1 MRWRARAGP
10 YRAKERANI
19 SFFIFI
25 MFFAVCGVIVL
36 TQLLLL
42 ERPNAAGSSRSRYNE
57 ELQAWEGRTE
67 TGNGE
72 GGEPPP
78 PAHAPLDAVWQPVAG
93 TRFRFY
99 VYSAFVERRT
109 VAAVRIIAATKT
121 RGADAVMCRIWLP
134 DNRTLTLKA
143 RVKAIRENWNL
154 KYSATYVLCL
164 LRDTGVKPQD
174 TVGASISVVAASS
187 PTRPPTN
194 LLTVLDTEP
203 KSGIEETLHVCV
215 KPFHFS
221 YSRGDWL
228 IEWFELNRILGASHF
243 YMYNESLSAPVG
255 CLLDHYRRQGLV
267 TLLPWKLPIIS
278 KVEIRTEGQFA
289 AFNDCLYRSMST
301 TGWLLVIDVDEIVMP
316 RRERS
321 LPALL
326 TALRASY
333 SPPSKAPAAFLFR
346 NAFFYM
352 RWEDDPEAPAPLLT
366 ARKTRRWATPHALK
380 NRSKYALRPRDAVEL
395 GNHFVWEHAPGATS
409 AGVPTERALLHH
421 YRIACEYGGMNC
433 LTVPST
439 VDRTAHRWAEEL
451 AQRVAAEKEQVKR
464 TCPATSR

>member
-1 MRWRARAGP
+1 MD
-10 YRAKERANI
+10 
-19 SFFIFI
+19 
-25 MFFAVCGVIVL
+25 L
-36 TQLLLL
+36 TFC
-42 ERPNAAGSSRSRYNE
+42 S
-57 ELQAWEGRTE
+57 
-67 TGNGE
+67 
-72 GGEPPP
+72 
-78 PAHAPLDAVWQPVAG
+78 
-93 TRFRFY
+93 RFRFY
-99 VYSAFVERRT
+99 VYSAYVERRT
-109 VAAVRIIAATKT
+109 VALVRVIAATKT
-121 RGADAVMCRIWLP
+121 RGSDAVVCRLWLP

-174 TVGASISVVAASS
+174 TVGASISVLSASS
-187 PTRPPTN
+187 PNRPPTN

-203 KSGIEETLHVCV
+203 KSGIEETLHICV

-221 YSRGDWL
+221 YARDDWL
-228 IEWFELNRILGASHF
+228 IEWFELNRLLGASHF

-255 CLLDHYRRQGLV
+255 CLLDHYRKQGLV

-289 AFNDCLYRSMST
+289 AFNDCLYRSMSKA
-301 TGWLLVIDVDEIVMP
+301 GWLLVIDVDEVVVP
-316 RRERS
+316 RRERN

-346 NAFFYM
+346 NAFFYL
-352 RWEDDPEAPAPLLT
+352 RWEDDAEAPAPLVT

-421 YRIACEYGGMNC
+421 YRIACEYGGVNC

-439 VDRTAHRWAEEL
+439 VDRTAHRWSEEL
-451 AQRVAAEKEQVKR
+451 LQRVTHERELLTRA
-464 TCPATSR
+464 CPA